1 MSPGLCSVCGAILR
15 EGVCPNGHPQ
25 RAVRRG
31 YEAPRRR
38 RILPWLLLLL
48 ILGGTA
54 YTTLVWV
61 PRTASD
67 NLMRPSSREFS
78 EAVEAYRGAVGALP
92 PGATDPQVL
101 ADLAA
106 TVVSAAA
113 PARQQL
119 SDASVALT
127 EREPLNLPI
136 ISSRPPLPE
145 AAAIR
150 ERMTEFYTGAQQVLT
165 SVEVSS
171 SYLTQAAVVL
181 PGLASIEE
189 RMQTADPDDPEVATN
204 AAIPVA
210 DQLIAD
216 LQALTAPE
224 ELGGLHEALLAIA
237 QRIRDGLGTLASSRG
252 GDAGRPVVAATIRG
266 VRNEIAAFRQTFGTA
281 PRQARGTGLGALLE
295 EVDALAVEI
304 TERLAALRDVHG
316 LDGLTLPGE
325 S

>member
-15 EGVCPNGHPQ
+15 DGVCPNGHPQ

-48 ILGGTA
+48 ILGGAA

-61 PRTASD
+61 PRTAAET
-67 NLMRPSSREFS
+67 LMRPSSSEFAS
-78 EAVEAYRGAVGALP
+78 AVESYRGAVGALP

-106 TVVSAAA
+106 SAVAAAA
-113 PARQQL
+113 PARQEL
-119 SDASVALT
+119 SDSSVALT
-127 EREPLNLPI
+127 EREPLDLPI

-145 AAAIR
+145 AIAIR
-150 ERMTEFYTGAQQVLT
+150 ELMTEFYTGAQQVLT
-165 SVEVSS
+165 SVEVAS
-171 SYLTQAAVVL
+171 SYITQAAVIL

-189 RMQTADPDDPEVATN
+189 RMLTADPDNPEVAVT
-204 AAIPVA
+204 AAIPVS
-210 DQLIAD
+210 DQLLAD
-216 LQALTAPE
+216 LQALTPPE
-224 ELGGLHEALLAIA
+224 EMGGLHESLLAIA
-237 QRIRDGLGTLASSRG
+237 QRIREGLGSLAASRG
-252 GDAGRPVVAATIRG
+252 GEAGRPVVAATIRG
-266 VRNEIAAFRQTFGTA
+266 VRNEIAALRQTFGTA
-281 PRQARGTGLGALLE
+281 PRQARGTGLGPLLE

-304 TERLAALRDVHG
+304 TERLDALRDVHG

-325 S
+325 